1 MAIREVI
8 DIKHDQ
14 LIGGPEIPI
23 LLKNV
28 TLTAGTAMKRGTL
41 MTVTGT
47 ATAATAK
54 AAVATAKAAVAN
66 AILSCDVDDKATV
79 ATVYVSGRF
88 HREYLI
94 AASEDTVD
102 AHEEELRNAG
112 IFLTSV
118 H

>member
-8 DIKHDQ
+8 DINHEH
-14 LIGGPEIPI
+14 LIGGPEIPF

-28 TLTAGTAMKRGTL
+28 TVTAGTAMKRGTL

-47 ATAATAK
+47 A
-54 AAVATAKAAVAN
+54 AVATAQAAVAN
-66 AILSCDVDDKATV
+66 AILSCDIDDKATV

-88 HREYLI
+88 NREYLI
-94 AASEDTVD
+94 AARGDTVD
-102 AHEEELRNAG
+102 AHEDELRNAG

>member
-8 DIKHDQ
+8 DITHDH

-28 TLTAGTAMKRGTL
+28 TLTAGTEMKKGTL

-47 ATAATAK
+47 TATATAKSGKANAILQDDVDSTATAAT
-54 AAVATAKAAVAN
+54 
-66 AILSCDVDDKATV
+66 
-79 ATVYVSGRF
+79 VYISGRF
-88 HREYLI
+88 NREYLI
-94 AASEDTVD
+94 TANDD
-102 AHEEELRNAG
+102 NINDHEVELREAG
-112 IFLTSV
+112 IFLTSI

>member
-8 DIKHDQ
+8 DIKQDQ

-47 ATAATAK
+47 

>member
-47 ATAATAK
+47 A
-54 AAVATAKAAVAN
+54 AVAPAKAAVAN
-66 AILSCDVDDKATV
+66 AILSCDVDNKATV

>member
-47 ATAATAK
+47 A
-54 AAVATAKAAVAN
+54 AVATAKAAVAN
-66 AILSCDVDDKATV
+66 AILSCDVDDK

>member
-47 ATAATAK
+47 A
-54 AAVATAKAAVAN
+54 AVATAKDAVAN
-66 AILSCDVDDKATV
+66 AILSCDVDAKATV

>member
-41 MTVTGT
+41 MTATGT
-47 ATAATAK
+47 

-102 AHEEELRNAG
+102 AHEDELRNAG

>member
-47 ATAATAK
+47 A
-54 AAVATAKAAVAN
+54 AVATAKAAVAN

-79 ATVYVSGRF
+79 ATVY
-88 HREYLI
+88 REYLI